1 MAATSAPPSEA
12 AASKAESSPEGLLDV
27 SVLKELARKGL
38 VDALNSVNGAKT
50 LVLDPT
56 LAGPLGLVT
65 EVALLKHHGV
75 DKMFWLEPGPL
86 SATSTNIV
94 YLCRPRIK
102 WIKII
107 ADQIKRHARDSQK
120 HTYTLLLVPRT
131 STLVT
136 RILEEEGVLGD
147 VSILF
152 YNLQFIPLAEDV
164 ISLEH
169 DSAFKEIWVD
179 GDETILYDSMQALV
193 TLEKLHGLF
202 PRIVG
207 KGDYAARLARLL
219 TRITQPAASAPQ
231 DTRSSSPSE
240 TIDSLIILDRRVDM
254 ISPLLTQLTYE
265 GLIDEL
271 IGIKNSH
278 VELPVSLVAPP
289 AQPNQGEA
297 STSST
302 GASTSTPSAT
312 SLTKEKKRKYHLST
326 DTDPLLAE
334 LQDLNFSAVGKKL
347 NQIARRLDEDYKLR
361 HQAKTVAQLRDF
373 VGKLGGLQSEHQS
386 LRLHTG
392 LSEMLV
398 PMTRTEEFN
407 KSLEIQQNLLALYD
421 TSAQITAIE
430 DMIAQGADM
439 RTVLR
444 LLCLASIVLGGV
456 KAKSLENIKREI
468 LQTYG
473 YNFLPLLLSLAAP
486 PLAALVP
493 NPLPPNTPP
502 PVAELKY
509 PYSSLRKSLRLLIE
523 DPDPLEEL
531 ENDISYVYSGF
542 APISVR
548 LVQCVAQK
556 GGVLSNPALEKDR
569 KGVGGEDG
577 SKKTPSGPMVQAHP
591 IVGWKGFEDVVSSIP
606 GETVDIVQ
614 KSPGGQDGSAL
625 PPVSSMMLP
634 RERITTTVVFF
645 LGGVT
650 YTEIAALRWVSRQ
663 NKGRRF
669 LIATTGIVNGN
680 SMIDSIAGIGGITAK
695 EAGL

>member
-1 MAATSAPPSEA
+1 MAAASSSQSEA
-12 AASKAESSPEGLLDV
+12 AVSKAGQGNDELLDV
-27 SVLKELARKGL
+27 SVLKELARKAL

-75 DKMFWLEPGPL
+75 DKMFWLESGPL
-86 SATSTNIV
+86 SAMSTNVV
-94 YLCRPRIK
+94 YLCRPLIK

-107 ADQIKRHARDSQK
+107 ADQIKRHARESQK

-136 RILEEEGVLGD
+136 RILEEKGVLGD
-147 VSILF
+147 VTMSS

-164 ISLEH
+164 ISLEN
-169 DSAFKEIWVD
+169 DNAFKEIWVD
-179 GDETILYDSMQALV
+179 GDETVIYDAMQALV
-193 TLEKLHGLF
+193 TIEKLHGLF

-207 KGDYAARLARLL
+207 KGDYAARLAHLL
-219 TRITQPAASAPQ
+219 SRNAHQTPSGTPSDNLLGA
-231 DTRSSSPSE
+231 PSE

-265 GLIDEL
+265 GLVDEL
-271 IGIKNSH
+271 VGIKNSH
-278 VELPVSLVAPP
+278 VELPVSLISPLS
-289 AQPNQGEA
+289 QPTQGEA
-297 STSST
+297 STSSAPT
-302 GASTSTPSAT
+302 PPAASI
-312 SLTKEKKRKYHLST
+312 TKEKKRKHHLTAAT
-326 DTDPLLAE
+326 DLLLSE
-334 LQDLNFSAVGKKL
+334 LQDLNFSSVGKKL
-347 NQIARRLDEDYKLR
+347 NQVARRLDEDYKLIK
-361 HQAKTVAQLRDF
+361 QADTAAQLRGF
-373 VGKLGGLQSEHQS
+373 VGRLGGLQSEHQS

-407 KSLEIQQNLLALYD
+407 RSLEIQQNLLALYD
-421 TSAQITAIE
+421 TSTQIAAIE

-444 LLCLASIVLGGV
+444 LLCLASIVLGGI

-473 YNFLPLLLSLAAP
+473 YNYLPLLLSLAAP
-486 PLAALVP
+486 PLAALLP
-493 NPLPPNTPP
+493 NPLPPNAPP
-502 PVAELKY
+502 TVADTKF
-509 PYSSLRKSLRLLIE
+509 PYGSLRKSLRLLIE

-531 ENDISYVYSGF
+531 KNDISYVYSGF
-542 APISVR
+542 APISIR

-556 GGVLSNPALEKDR
+556 GGVLSNPATDKD
-569 KGVGGEDG
+569 KKAAGGEDG
-577 SKKTPSGPMVQAHP
+577 SRRASSAPIVQAHP
-591 IVGWKGFEDVVSSIP
+591 ILGWKGFEDVVASIP

-614 KSPGGQDGSAL
+614 KLPGGADGSAL
-625 PPVSSMMLP
+625 PPVSTLMLP
-634 RERITTTVVFF
+634 REHATTTVVFF

-650 YTEIAALRWVSRQ
+650 YTEIAALRWVARQ
-663 NKGRRF
+663 NKGRKF
-669 LIATTGIVNGN
+669 LIATTGIISGN
-680 SMIDSIAGIGGITAK
+680 SMIDSIAGIGSTTTK

>member
-1 MAATSAPPSEA
+1 MAATSVSQSEA
-12 AASKAESSPEGLLDV
+12 AASRSDTNTEGLLDV
-27 SVLKELARKGL
+27 SVLRELARKAL

-75 DKMFWLEPGPL
+75 DKMFWLEAGPL

-94 YLCRPRIK
+94 YLCRPLIK
-102 WIKII
+102 WVKIV
-107 ADQIKRHARDSQK
+107 ADQIKRHARESQK
-120 HTYTLLLVPRT
+120 HTYTLLLVPRA

-147 VSILF
+147 VTVSS

-164 ISLEH
+164 ISLEN
-169 DSAFKEIWVD
+169 DNAFKEIWVD
-179 GDETILYDSMQALV
+179 GDETVVYDSMQALL

-207 KGDYAARLARLL
+207 KGDYAGRLAKLL
-219 TRITQPAASAPQ
+219 TRNTPSAANTPSEERLNA
-231 DTRSSSPSE
+231 PSE

-271 IGIKNSH
+271 IGVKNSH
-278 VELPVSLVAPP
+278 VELPVSLISPP
-289 AQPNQGEA
+289 NPTDASANAGAA
-297 STSST
+297 STS
-302 GASTSTPSAT
+302 AAPAT
-312 SLTKEKKRKYHLST
+312 SIAKEKKRKHHLTTAT
-326 DTDPLLAE
+326 DSLLAE

-347 NQIARRLDEDYKLR
+347 NQVARRLDEDYKLR
-361 HQAKTVAQLRDF
+361 HQATTVAQLRDF
-373 VGKLGGLQSEHQS
+373 VGKLGGLQNEHQS

-421 TSAQITAIE
+421 VNAQVTAIE
-430 DMIAQGADM
+430 DMIAQGTDM
-439 RTVLR
+439 RTVVR

-473 YNFLPLLLSLAAP
+473 YNYLPLLLSLSAP
-486 PLAALVP
+486 PLSVLIP
-493 NPLPPNTPP
+493 NPLPPNAPASI
-502 PVAELKY
+502 VDSKY
-509 PYSSLRKSLRLLIE
+509 PYATLRKSLRLLIE
-523 DPDPLEEL
+523 DPDHMEEL
-531 ENDISYVYSGF
+531 ENDISYVYSGY

-556 GGVLSNPALEKDR
+556 GGVLSNPAGEKEKKGSDGDSSR
-569 KGVGGEDG
+569 KAAA
-577 SKKTPSGPMVQAHP
+577 SAMVQAHP
-591 IVGWKGFEDVVSSIP
+591 IVGWKGFEDVTAAIP

-614 KSPGGQDGSAL
+614 RLPGSSQDGSAL
-625 PPVSSMMLP
+625 PPVSSLMLP
-634 RERITTTVVFF
+634 RERPTTTVVFF
-645 LGGVT
+645 LGGCT
-650 YTEIAALRWVSRQ
+650 YTEIAALRWVGRQ
-663 NKGRRF
+663 NKGRKF
-669 LIATTGIVNGN
+669 LIATTGIISGN
-680 SMIDSIAGIGGITAK
+680 SMVDSIVGTTSATSK
-695 EAGL
+695 EVGL